1 MLPLSS
7 QRIIPFREFEEMN
20 PYASLQQNRVKLCK
34 EEYPMMSDIMKNSK
48 PNVDRTL
55 LGGLLPIKSIS
66 FKEAKLTFP
75 IVNLS
80 TDKPSSFLSY
90 LEVTIDETEDLDSR
104 RSKLMSPVDLHKC
117 YYGNADVAKFATIIA
132 LIPVWS
138 NESDVIDKMST
149 DYDLMGI
156 SRTLSE
162 RKRKQI
168 KIGRNINLHGASI
181 LGSKRG
187 NQHLLDMLDV
197 VNLNFN
203 DDINRKKSEESR
215 KKPKVL
221 PSFTSFCENE
231 SGMKHK
237 AEKGEQSTIPI
248 TNDKGMT
255 KLFIPDLLVL
265 IDESNY
271 KSLADK
277 SLMNNFL
284 RNDPYRK
291 KNFIGTSAPFGKC
304 LSSNAVVNSNQIMT
318 QLHMKIHKDEYENI
332 SFMGVVGKELDDLIE
347 MKMVEIK
354 EKHEIAANSWQID
367 LNTNSLLW
375 DYTAPNLK
383 PMETNR
389 SYIDLNIDDMSVRNG
404 LKKEMD
410 VQIINDPWLK
420 AIQPDANKKKEKNRF
435 QVLDLLLTELFL
447 DGKSRNKSEINNFD
461 YSTQQFSSS
470 LFCSSFF
477 QSDKS
482 FNSKQKH
489 YFKKI
494 SPEKSG
500 DYNEKTATAT
510 LSSTSTSTSSSQP
523 FSWISYF
530 KPKPLSLKTQCPNL
544 ISNLPSNQNNSDLE
558 NNQHQNFTNRKC
570 SFHRNNDNKN
580 RNDSSRL
587 SVIDRMLSNTHALRC
602 IPITPSRSTQKYCQ
616 SFSKPTQEHNIL
628 RHIERKYGKHVQF
641 APYINGL
648 WVRDIGFYII
658 DVIKP
663 KLKYSSRT
671 MRTIEN
677 KQRANQEM
685 KGKSNPKRF
694 LRFEIC
700 EFDKKYQLKSDDVI
714 LLK

>member
-7 QRIIPFREFEEMN
+7 QRIIPFREFHEMN

-34 EEYPMMSDIMKNSK
+34 EKYPMMSDIMKNSK

-138 NESDVIDKMST
+138 NESDMIDMMST

-156 SRTLSE
+156 SRTLSG

-168 KIGRNINLHGASI
+168 KIGKNINLHGPSN

-187 NQHLLDMLDV
+187 NQRLLDMLDV
-197 VNLNFN
+197 VNLNFGE
-203 DDINRKKSEESR
+203 KSEESR

-237 AEKGEQSTIPI
+237 AEKGEQSTISI
-248 TNDKGMT
+248 SNDKGIT

-265 IDESNY
+265 IDESND
-271 KSLADK
+271 KSLTDK

-284 RNDPYRK
+284 RNNPYRK
-291 KNFIGTSAPFGKC
+291 KNFIGASAPFGKC
-304 LSSNAVVNSNQIMT
+304 LSSNAVENSNEIMK
-318 QLHMKIHKDEYENI
+318 QLHMKIHEDEHDNI

-410 VQIINDPWLK
+410 VQVINDPWLK

-447 DGKSRNKSEINNFD
+447 DGKSRNKSEMNNFD

-482 FNSKQKH
+482 FSSKQKH

-494 SPEKSG
+494 SPEKSA
-500 DYNEKTATAT
+500 DDNEKTTTAT
-510 LSSTSTSTSSSQP
+510 LSSTSTSISQP

-530 KPKPLSLKTQCPNL
+530 KPKPLSLKAKCPNL
-544 ISNLPSNQNNSDLE
+544 ISNLPSYQNNFDLE
-558 NNQHQNFTNRKC
+558 NNQHQNFTNRKR

-616 SFSKPTQEHNIL
+616 SFSKPTQEKNIL
-628 RHIERKYGKHVQF
+628 RHIESKYGKHVQF
-641 APYINGL
+641 APYLNGL

-658 DVIKP
+658 DVIRP
-663 KLKYSSRT
+663 KLKDSSRT
-671 MRTIEN
+671 MRTKEN
-677 KQRANQEM
+677 KQRANQQK
-685 KGKSNPKRF
+685 KGKSNLKRF

-700 EFDKKYQLKSDDVI
+700 EFDKKY
-714 LLK
+714 